1 MKESLARLLELQT
14 IDSEID
20 ALKRSQVEFP
30 KEIDR
35 LKTKLAA
42 AQEKVEAK
50 RTAIKELESHRRRME
65 GELETINAD
74 LKKHQERLYEVK
86 TNREYDALQ
95 HEIEALKNR
104 ADENETGV
112 LESIEQADA
121 LKAQLEEEDALYKE
135 MAQENQERIK
145 DLESQLG
152 SVEDNVREREDRR
165 AVIES
170 HVERRALSAYTR
182 IRKVLKGGVAVVR
195 VEKDACGGCFR
206 QLAPQRRVE
215 VRRQDQIIRC
225 ENCGRIVVWQDEA

>member
-1 MKESLARLLELQT
+1 MKESLASLLELQT

-20 ALKRSQVEFP
+20 ALQRSQEDYP
-30 KEIDR
+30 GDINR
-35 LKTKLAA
+35 LKAKLKAA
-42 AQEKVEAK
+42 KEKVDGK
-50 RTAIKELESHRRRME
+50 RTTIKELETLRRRLE
-65 GELETINAD
+65 GDLETINED

-86 TNREYDALQ
+86 TNKEYDALQ

-104 ADENETGV
+104 ADESETGI
-112 LESIEQADA
+112 LESIEQVES
-121 LKAQLEEEDALYKE
+121 LGAQLKEERALYKE
-135 MAQENQERIK
+135 LEEEGLARIG
-145 DLESQLG
+145 DLEKQLG
-152 SVEDNVREREDRR
+152 SVDDDVRECEDRR
-165 AVIES
+165 AVVES

-225 ENCGRIVVWQDEA
+225 EICGRIVVWKDEE